1 MASSIEKV
9 CDSIVQEGLCVKPQH
24 HEVRS
29 PKLTDYAI
37 LRISSRLYL
46 KLRYNQQ
53 TLSFQILLEKI
64 TFGRIDQVLSLTTQQ
79 YLTLLDNS
87 QHILEAGE
95 EEESLELG
103 DHLYILLTNKFVIFK
118 EFLVLQEE
126 NQLLQTL
133 ALNKEQFK
141 KIVSFHPFLL
151 TICPS
156 LNKN

>member
-1 MASSIEKV
+1 M
-9 CDSIVQEGLCVKPQH
+9 
-24 HEVRS
+24 
-29 PKLTDYAI
+29 
-37 LRISSRLYL
+37 
-46 KLRYNQQ
+46 
-53 TLSFQILLEKI
+53 
-64 TFGRIDQVLSLTTQQ
+64 LSLTTQQ
-79 YLTLLDNS
+79 YSSLLDNS

-103 DHLYILLTNKFVIFK
+103 DHRYILLTNKFVIFK

-141 KIVSFHPFLL
+141 KFVSFHPFLL

>member
-1 MASSIEKV
+1 MASSIEQV

-29 PKLTDYAI
+29 PKLIDYAI

-87 QHILEAGE
+87 QHIMEAGE

-103 DHLYILLTNKFVIFK
+103 DHLYILLTNKFVMFK
-118 EFLVLQEE
+118 EFLDLQEY
-126 NQLLQTL
+126 QLLQTL